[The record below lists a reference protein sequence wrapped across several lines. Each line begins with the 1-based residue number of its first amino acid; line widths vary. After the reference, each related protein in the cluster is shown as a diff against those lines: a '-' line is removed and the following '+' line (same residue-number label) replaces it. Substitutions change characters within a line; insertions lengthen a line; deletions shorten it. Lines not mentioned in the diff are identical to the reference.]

1 VTLRRCRAGD
11 GREAGAPG
19 ADDGAGA
26 AAPGA
31 GAAATFGAGDMAA
44 ATWGDVALRVGAGA
58 RYVYCHQGCCEHALY
73 IADARRVHA
82 GDPRAR
88 AAYPLQTFQA
98 RGPGQ
103 GGAGPWSGRPLRT
116 LCGSSAC

>member
-1 VTLRRCRAGD
+1 
-11 GREAGAPG
+11 
-19 ADDGAGA
+19 
-26 AAPGA
+26 
-31 GAAATFGAGDMAA
+31 MAA
-44 ATWGDVALRVGAGA
+44 ATWGDLALRIGAGA

-98 RGPGQ
+98 RGAGQ
-103 GGAGPWSGRPLRT
+103 GGAGSGVRPARVG
-116 LCGSSAC
+116 CVVARHAGRRRGSG

>member
-1 VTLRRCRAGD
+1 
-11 GREAGAPG
+11 
-19 ADDGAGA
+19 
-26 AAPGA
+26 
-31 GAAATFGAGDMAA
+31 MAA
-44 ATWGDVALRVGAGA
+44 ATWGDLALRIGAGA

-98 RGPGQ
+98 RGAGQ
-103 GGAGPWSGRPLRT
+103 GGAGSGVGRHVWG
-116 LCGSSAC
+116 LCGSSSCRQAARVRLRGVQLYR